1 MYYKIEIFSSRNYT
15 FYIITYF
22 KKKIITFL
30 KYFIVYLYFF
40 LDLWYNEVN
49 SAFVGINYIAN
60 CYIARFFVEKY

>member
-1 MYYKIEIFSSRNYT
+1 MTIFTFKNYT

-40 LDLWYNEVN
+40 LKICYNEVDGIF
-49 SAFVGINYIAN
+49 SAKIV
-60 CYIARFFVEKY
+60 